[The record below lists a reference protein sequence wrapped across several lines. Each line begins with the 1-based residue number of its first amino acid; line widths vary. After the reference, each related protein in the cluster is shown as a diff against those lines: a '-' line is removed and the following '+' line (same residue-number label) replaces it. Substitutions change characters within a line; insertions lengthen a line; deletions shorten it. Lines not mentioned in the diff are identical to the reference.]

1 MGLIADFKKRQQAKA
16 EQEAKQQADAL
27 AKVSIGF
34 DLGRSDMTAFQI
46 NDAQAKAA
54 ALKDEMDKAGVSVDE
69 LKEASSEAGESA
81 AEISNAAVEVSQAAA
96 DLKDVV
102 TDVVTEAKK
111 SLQPRRQNPRVQRA
125 APSQK
130 PARKSNRR
138 RRRAA
143 SKPAPATAGAGCRS
157 ASAETT
163 GTPGRQGRHET
174 RQTAAKVAAG
184 S

>member
-111 SLQPRRQNPRVQRA
+111 
-125 APSQK
+125 PS
-130 PARKSNRR
+130 
-138 RRRAA
+138 
-143 SKPAPATAGAGCRS
+143 ATAPKSSRS
-157 ASAETT
+157 KSGTKPKASS
-163 GTPGRQGRHET
+163 
-174 RQTAAKVAAG
+174 KK
-184 S
+184 